1 MAALLLNA
9 HSEHNTSIDPITYIQ
24 QTHRVRRAADARVQT
39 PEVPNSS
46 SRRTMSPLGINIG
59 GASFSVKKFLRRK
72 RGNTNTG
79 NSNSNSEHPQSTP
92 GSRPLAMQSF
102 MIVRDNSGADL
113 SEFSEAPAQ
122 DSDSDRPA
130 EAHWC
135 PSYSYPS
142 YPSPLLSPSQC
153 QSPIREVVSPMMSS
167 TSLRPVLQATAL
179 VQPTM
184 TPAATTPA
192 SMTSFSQTMK
202 AHFTR
207 DRSRSRSLSMS
218 ASDPSPSSTPSP
230 SSGHTTSSR
239 QSRKGRHR
247 AVVLVD
253 ADFANYYNTDPAD
266 WTWSNSNHSAASDND
281 NAKNTSD
288 APPNTGT
295 VVARKQLNRRS
306 LSADCLPKVTQERI
320 QTYQDTRGVAMADT
334 GNIQTYAFRDRSEQH
349 DQNIK
354 GRISRLHMELVSD
367 PDEGHDDQ
375 DMDVGNCS
383 MSSGEILAWMPEA
396 TDMPSDSLCGI
407 AGTFRSRLRA
417 EEAEEQKQRDAY
429 RSSVALLT
437 AEILKQT
444 GSTLSRSDSN
454 SSNVS
459 CSTAASSDASTV
471 IHDQDVL
478 ETNIQVLRRNK
489 SKRRDAVRCVDDQEP
504 TTISSAENNQQ
515 DEHTQERM
523 ACGDQIYLVSSDPS
537 PTHFYDSPQV
547 REALRLFLASN
558 GCEFEDMIDNGF
570 PSEVLLNS
578 NDDEDDEDR
587 EDEIEDDES
596 VPDRCRYL
604 TLRITLTPWHS
615 RADEADLYGPEGEPE
630 ASQEFKSGM
639 SELFS
644 REQGDHRTT
653 NPSPSIDL
661 ATPSKVPSDAFTR
674 SDSAFSSATTAL
686 DGRSSS
692 GSVNT
697 SRNSSRNSSL
707 KRESKSGMKPHLA
720 SLPVNIVTRGDL
732 LDSGHET
739 SSPCPSSLS
748 SSVSSS
754 SSSTPASS
762 PCASPTISPSMGP
775 RRKRSSSAV
784 FYFPA
789 VGYISETAPSDDQE
803 SDLASSPINS
813 LPRPLLARHMSE
825 QSSVKSEDS
834 TSTHH
839 LYSTRPQST
848 QARRSRRYPYHVHI
862 QQQGPTEDD
871 ENFSS
876 SPLVGRAPNSAG
888 SRPRPLSPS
897 SSGNNES
904 DEIKIYECYHISNLD
919 RLYKADGNE
928 PRIDMHRSD
937 MTSKPQQL
945 HFDKPV
951 MMSLSRQGTRL
962 FQAQSRRGADVHR
975 QTKDPT
981 VASVPPPLSAKSLR
995 RREVGRRQAIVPA
1008 SDNNASPP
1016 ASTRSQRSQSPME
1029 EEFVS
1034 TADLSWEVYSI
1045 YSKGRGNQDLSPI
1058 IYGHEEIAA
1067 HTDGCW
1073 RPVPCRLAPETKMFS
1088 FP

>member
-1 MAALLLNA
+1 MAALLFNTHA
-9 HSEHNTSIDPITYIQ
+9 DHNTSIDPITYIQ

-39 PEVPNSS
+39 PEAPNSPS
-46 SRRTMSPLGINIG
+46 WRTMSPLGISIG
-59 GASFSVKKFLRRK
+59 GASFSVKNFLRRK
-72 RGNTNTG
+72 RGNINTG
-79 NSNSNSEHPQSTP
+79 NNSQQPQSTP
-92 GSRPLAMQSF
+92 GSRSLAKQSF
-102 MIVRDNSGADL
+102 MIVRDNSGADM
-113 SEFSEAPAQ
+113 SESVDAPGQ
-122 DSDSDRPA
+122 YTGSDRPA
-130 EAHWC
+130 EAYWC

-153 QSPIREVVSPMMSS
+153 QSPMHEVVSPMMSS
-167 TSLRPVLQATAL
+167 SSLSPVLQATVL

-184 TPAATTPA
+184 TTATTPA

-207 DRSRSRSLSMS
+207 GRSRSRSLSMF
-218 ASDPSPSSTPSP
+218 ASDSSSPSTPPP
-230 SSGHTTSSR
+230 SSGDSASSR
-239 QSRKGRHR
+239 QSRKCRHR

-253 ADFANYYNTDPAD
+253 ADFANYYNTDPAN
-266 WTWSNSNHSAASDND
+266 WTWSNSNSSAASDSNS
-281 NAKNTSD
+281 NNVS
-288 APPNTGT
+288 NILSNGGTG
-295 VVARKQLNRRS
+295 VDRKQLNRRS
-306 LSADCLPKVTQERI
+306 LSVDCLPKVTQDHI
-320 QTYQDTRGVAMADT
+320 QTHQDTRGVVRAGT
-334 GNIQTYAFRDRSEQH
+334 GSAHTYAFRDRSEQL
-349 DQNIK
+349 DQNLM
-354 GRISRLHMELVSD
+354 GPTSRFHKELVSD

-407 AGTFRSRLRA
+407 ASTFKSRLRA
-417 EEAEEQKQRDAY
+417 EEAAEKKLRDAY
-429 RSSVALLT
+429 RTSVALLT
-437 AEILKQT
+437 AEMLYQT

-459 CSTAASSDASTV
+459 CSTTASSDASTV
-471 IHDQDVL
+471 IQDQDVL
-478 ETNIQVLRRNK
+478 DTNIHELRRNK
-489 SKRRDAVRCVDDQEP
+489 SKRRDAVKCVEGQEP
-504 TTISSAENNQQ
+504 TTISTAANIQQ
-515 DEHTQERM
+515 EECSQQLMT
-523 ACGDQIYLVSSDPS
+523 CGDKIYLVSSDSS

-558 GCEFEDMIDNGF
+558 GCEFEEMIDNGF
-570 PSEVLLNS
+570 PSEVLLSS
-578 NDDEDDEDR
+578 NDDEDDEYD
-587 EDEIEDDES
+587 EDDEVEIEEEES
-596 VPDRCRYL
+596 VQDHCRYL

-630 ASQEFKSGM
+630 APQEIRSMM

-644 REQGDHRTT
+644 RAQDDNGVTS
-653 NPSPSIDL
+653 PSPSIDL
-661 ATPSKVPSDAFTR
+661 ATPSKVPTDAFTR

-692 GSVNT
+692 SSVNT

-707 KRESKSGMKPHLA
+707 KRESKAGMTPHLV

-732 LDSGHET
+732 HDRGHET

-762 PCASPTISPSMGP
+762 PCASPTISPSIGP
-775 RRKRSSSAV
+775 HRKGSSSAV

-789 VGYISETAPSDDQE
+789 VSYIVEAEASDDQE
-803 SDLASSPINS
+803 SDLTPRPINS
-813 LPRPLLARHMSE
+813 LPRPLLPRMMSD
-825 QSSVKSEDS
+825 QSDAKSEDA
-834 TSTHH
+834 TATRH
-839 LYSTRPQST
+839 LYTTRRRST
-848 QARRSRRYPYHVHI
+848 QARRSRRYPYHIHI
-862 QQQGPTEDD
+862 QQQQVSAEDD
-871 ENFSS
+871 KDTSS
-876 SPLVGRAPNSAG
+876 SPPLSRAPYSVG
-888 SRPRPLSPS
+888 SRPRPLSPPS
-897 SSGNNES
+897 SINNES
-904 DEIKIYECYHISNLD
+904 KDIEIYECYHVSNVD
-919 RLYKADGNE
+919 HLYKADGNE
-928 PRIDMHRSD
+928 HRSST
-937 MTSKPQQL
+937 TSKPQQL

-951 MMSLSRQGTRL
+951 VMSLSRQGTRL
-962 FQAQSRRGADVHR
+962 FQTQSRRGADAHLLTQDAIV
-975 QTKDPT
+975 TS
-981 VASVPPPLSAKSLR
+981 APPPLSAKSLR

-1008 SDNNASPP
+1008 SDPNASPP
-1016 ASTRSQRSQSPME
+1016 STRSQRSQSPME
-1029 EEFVS
+1029 DEFVS